1 MIEKIEVDSNRF
13 SRKEFGSFMQLAI
26 KQLEYVNSVKRWF

>member
-1 MIEKIEVDSNRF
+1 MIEMIEIDNNRF
-13 SRKEFGSFMQLAI
+13 SRNKFGSFMQLAI